1 MECIIRFI
9 LITKIRDI
17 SAKFHITPPKH
28 VWSHKTH
35 TCLVC
40 SPKLIYW
47 TNTRIDVECLNLK
60 CDFPM
65 VVFFCAPNYYIF
77 EKCVC
82 VVHAWW
88 SPSCLLKKKHIS
100 VTAGPADG
108 GAGDEQSTTAAA
120 SGIGR
125 SLSVC
130 AWIRE
135 LRKLWGSVLLL
146 YVVDQVYYTVY
157 GIEGDGKIRQ
167 LADWSIKC
175 WPNWFGCVVVVLLW
189 LSAIRKTKTIISIS
203 LKHPAIGGLS
213 AQRSSDHWNVASFN
227 KLPHIIGLTNY
238 IAVRIQH

>member
-1 MECIIRFI
+1 MFAETDLLNKHPNRCGMSQLKMRLPHGGVFLCAKLLYIR
-9 LITKIRDI
+9 KM
-17 SAKFHITPPKH
+17 
-28 VWSHKTH
+28 
-35 TCLVC
+35 CVC
-40 SPKLIYW
+40 SA
-47 TNTRIDVECLNLK
+47 C
-60 CDFPM
+60 M
-65 VVFFCAPNYYIF
+65 VIP
-77 EKCVC
+77 
-82 VVHAWW
+82 
-88 SPSCLLKKKHIS
+88 LLLAEKKHIS

-175 WPNWFGCVVVVLLW
+175 
-189 LSAIRKTKTIISIS
+189 
-203 LKHPAIGGLS
+203 
-213 AQRSSDHWNVASFN
+213 
-227 KLPHIIGLTNY
+227 
-238 IAVRIQH
+238 